1 MPSTVEK
8 KVERN
13 LIGLSPSDYAGK
25 KSTLCPGCGH
35 NAISNV
41 IQAAVYELGLAPEQV
56 VKISGIGCSSKS
68 PNYFLN
74 RSFGFN
80 GLHGR
85 MPTLVTGACFA
96 DYKIE
101 ILGISGDGD
110 SASIGLSHFKHII
123 RRNVPMLYI
132 IENNGVY
139 ALTKGQFSAT
149 SDQGLVLKHQGEN
162 LLPPLDLCMEALI
175 SGAAFVARAFSG
187 DVKQMK
193 EIFKAA
199 ISQEGTAVVDVISPC
214 VTFNNRAEAM
224 QSYTWGRANQT
235 PLQEIKHFNTKEEIE
250 EGVEEFEPGTY
261 KEVELQDGSYLLLRK
276 LDKDHDPSDKAAALD
291 ILTESYKKKYFATGL
306 IYFSEVPPTIQ
317 ERYDLPDEP
326 LNRIGIERLR
336 PTPAMLESINQDFG
350 I

>member
-1 MPSTVEK
+1 MVNPVEK

-13 LIGLSPSDYAGK
+13 LLGLAPSDYAGK

-41 IQAAVYELGLAPEQV
+41 IQAAVFELGLAPEQV
-56 VKISGIGCSSKS
+56 IKISGIGCSSKS

-96 DYKIE
+96 DHTIE

-110 SASIGLSHFKHII
+110 TASIGMGHFKHII

-139 ALTKGQFSAT
+139 GLTKGQFSAT

-199 ISQEGTAVVDVISPC
+199 ISQQGTAVVDVISPC

-224 QSYTWGRANQT
+224 QSYTWGRAHQT
-235 PLQEIKHFNTKEEIE
+235 PLQEITHYGTKEEIE
-250 EGVEEFEPGTY
+250 TDDFDPGTF
-261 KEVELQDGSYLLLRK
+261 KEIELQDGTYLLLRK
-276 LDKDHDPSDKAAALD
+276 LDMAHDPSDKAAALD

-326 LNRIGIERLR
+326 MNRIGAERLR
-336 PTPAMLESINQDFG
+336 PTPAMLDRLNKVYG